1 MCTELLDISEPEY
14 KTILKY
20 MPFLPCI
27 DFIQKL
33 RKEKYS
39 TFSEILLNL
48 EKLTEMLV
56 QYKMENGISGQDTIY
71 CTLAVDAL
79 YFRPDIKISPKGVEG
94 FSKDIEISKKD
105 FNKFAND
112 IEYFM
117 SFLKANWKDIIRS
130 GFVFQ
135 MNPLHVTYKPIV
147 VFIYPSTNGKANNSI
162 IQKFLGN

>member
-48 EKLTEMLV
+48 EKLPEMLV
-56 QYKMENGISGQDTIY
+56 QYKMENGIGGQDKIY
-71 CTLAVDAL
+71 CTLAVLAL
-79 YFRPDIKISPKGVEG
+79 YFRPDIKISPKRVEG
-94 FSKDIEISKKD
+94 FSKDIEISTKR
-105 FNKFAND
+105 F
-112 IEYFM
+112 
-117 SFLKANWKDIIRS
+117 
-130 GFVFQ
+130 
-135 MNPLHVTYKPIV
+135 
-147 VFIYPSTNGKANNSI
+147 
-162 IQKFLGN
+162 